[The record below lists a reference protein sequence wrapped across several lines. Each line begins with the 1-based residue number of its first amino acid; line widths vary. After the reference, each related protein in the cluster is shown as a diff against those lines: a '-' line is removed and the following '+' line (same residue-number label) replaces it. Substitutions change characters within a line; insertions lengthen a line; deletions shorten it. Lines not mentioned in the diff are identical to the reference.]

1 MKKVRRI
8 LCGALAALLLAALLL
23 AGCGSG
29 AAGEYAIVEASYP
42 TRTQKTEE
50 RADTEELV
58 RFSSETAAKIFA
70 EGENTV
76 YSPVSLYMALGM
88 VTELTEGQTKRQ
100 VTNLLGVSDS
110 EVLRQW
116 TQSLWRQLYRDE
128 KDSALWL
135 GNAAFLNEAM
145 TFHKEPLEVLAED
158 YYASSYGLPMGTSGA
173 DKAIAAWL
181 DRQTNDLLTDDT
193 GAIRTEK
200 RDLLRLYNTIYYKAA
215 WQAEFFGGA
224 TAEDIFTA
232 ADGTEQK
239 TDFMHIS
246 IEESPVAQ
254 GEGYRRA
261 SLYLKDGGEMTF
273 YLPDEGMTVEEL
285 LQRENLLGELLP
297 VDEWVV
303 QVNWSVPKFD
313 LHDSLKLNDALQAL
327 GVTDAFDK
335 NKADFAPLTEQPA
348 YVESVNQAARVKI
361 DEEGVEAAAY
371 TEVDTNAA
379 AAPPQE
385 MPEEEMNLN
394 RPFLFV
400 IWKDGAPLFVGAV
413 QTMEGM

>member
-1 MKKVRRI
+1 MKKVRGI
-8 LCGALAALLLAALLL
+8 LCGALAALLL

-29 AAGEYAIVEASYP
+29 AAGEYAIVETSYP
-42 TRTQKTEE
+42 ARAQKTEE
-50 RADTEELV
+50 RVDTEELV
-58 RFSSETAAKIFA
+58 RFSSETAEVILPA
-70 EGENTV
+70 GENAV
-76 YSPVSLYMALGM
+76 YAPVSLYMALGM
-88 VTELTEGQTKRQ
+88 LTELTEGRTKEQ
-100 VTNLLGVSDS
+100 VTELLGVSDN
-110 EVLRQW
+110 ETLRQW
-116 TQSLWRQLYRDE
+116 TQSLWRQLYCDE

-145 TFHKEPLEVLAED
+145 TFHKEPLEVLAKD

-246 IEESPVAQ
+246 IEGSPVAR

-273 YLPDEGMTVEEL
+273 YLPDEGVTVEEL

-327 GVTDAFDK
+327 GVTDAFDVS
-335 NKADFAPLTEQPA
+335 KADFAPLTEQPA
-348 YVESVNQAARVKI
+348 YVESVNQAARVKL

-385 MPEEEMNLN
+385 LPEEEMNLN

>member
-1 MKKVRRI
+1 M
-8 LCGALAALLLAALLL
+8 
-23 AGCGSG
+23 
-29 AAGEYAIVEASYP
+29 
-42 TRTQKTEE
+42 
-50 RADTEELV
+50 DTEELV
-58 RFSSETAAKIFA
+58 RVSSETAAKIFA
-70 EGENTV
+70 DGETTV

-110 EVLRQW
+110 EALRQW

-158 YYASSYGLPMGTSGA
+158 YYASSYCLPMGTSGA

-200 RDLLRLYNTIYYKAA
+200 RDLLRLYNTTYYKAA

-246 IEESPVAQ
+246 IEGSPVAR

-273 YLPDEGMTVEEL
+273 YLPDEGVTVEEL

-313 LHDSLKLNDALQAL
+313 LHDSLELNDALQAL
-327 GVTDAFDK
+327 GVTDAFDVS
-335 NKADFAPLTEQPA
+335 KADFAPLTEQPA
-348 YVESVNQAARVKI
+348 YVESVNQAARVKL
-361 DEEGVEAAAY
+361 DEEGIEAAAY

-385 MPEEEMNLN
+385 LAEEEMNLN

>member
-1 MKKVRRI
+1 MKKVRGI
-8 LCGALAALLLAALLL
+8 LCGALAALLL

-29 AAGEYAIVEASYP
+29 AAGEYAIVETSYP
-42 TRTQKTEE
+42 ARTQKTEE
-50 RADTEELV
+50 RVDTEELV
-58 RFSSETAAKIFA
+58 RFSSETAEVILPA
-70 EGENTV
+70 GENAV
-76 YSPVSLYMALGM
+76 YAPVSLYMALGM

-110 EVLRQW
+110 EALRQW

-246 IEESPVAQ
+246 IEGSPVAR
-254 GEGYRRA
+254 GEGYRCA
-261 SLYLKDGGEMTF
+261 SLYLKDGGRMTF
-273 YLPDEGMTVEEL
+273 YLPDEGVTVEEL
-285 LQRENLLGELLP
+285 LQRENFLQEAEDLL
-297 VDEWVV
+297 VDTFEVR
-303 QVNWSVPKFD
+303 VNWSVPKFD

>member
-8 LCGALAALLLAALLL
+8 LCGALAALLL

-110 EVLRQW
+110 EALRQW

-145 TFHKEPLEVLAED
+145 TFHKEPLEVLAEE

-173 DKAIAAWL
+173 DKTIAAWL
-181 DRQTNDLLTDDT
+181 NQQTNDLLTDDT

-200 RDLLRLYNTIYYKAA
+200 RDLLRLYNTIYYKAR

-246 IEESPVAQ
+246 IEGSPVAR

-261 SLYLKDGGEMTF
+261 SLYLKDGGQMTF
-273 YLPDEGMTVEEL
+273 YLPDEGVTVEEL
-285 LQRENLLGELLP
+285 LRRENFLQEAEDLI
-297 VDEWVV
+297 VDALEVR
-303 QVNWSVPKFD
+303 VNWSVPKFD

>member
-8 LCGALAALLLAALLL
+8 LCGALAALLL

-29 AAGEYAIVEASYP
+29 AAGEYAIVETRYP
-42 TRTQKTEE
+42 ARTQKTEE
-50 RADTEELV
+50 RVDTEELV

-76 YSPVSLYMALGM
+76 YSPISLYMALGM
-88 VTELTEGQTKRQ
+88 LTELTESRTKEQ
-100 VTNLLGVSDS
+100 VTELLGVSDNES
-110 EVLRQW
+110 LRQW

-145 TFHKEPLEVLAED
+145 TFHKEPLEVLAKD
-158 YYASSYGLPMGTSGA
+158 YYASSYCLPMGTSGA
-173 DKAIAAWL
+173 DKTIAAWL
-181 DRQTNDLLTDDT
+181 NQQTNDLLTDDT

-200 RDLLRLYNTIYYKAA
+200 RDLLRLYNTIYYKAV

-246 IEESPVAQ
+246 IEGSPVAR

-273 YLPDEGMTVEEL
+273 YLPDEGVTVEEL

-313 LHDSLKLNDALQAL
+313 LHNSLKLNDALQAL
-327 GVTDAFDK
+327 GVTDAFDVS
-335 NKADFAPLTEQPA
+335 KADFAPLTEQPA
-348 YVESVNQAARVKI
+348 YVESVNQAARVKL
-361 DEEGVEAAAY
+361 DEEGIEAAAY

-385 MPEEEMNLN
+385 LAEEEMNLN

>member
-8 LCGALAALLLAALLL
+8 LCGALAALLLA
-23 AGCGSG
+23 GCGSG
-29 AAGEYAIVEASYP
+29 TAGEYAIVEASYP
-42 TRTQKTEE
+42 ARAQKTEE
-50 RADTEELV
+50 RADTAELV
-58 RFSSETAAKIFA
+58 RFSSETAEVILPA
-70 EGENTV
+70 GENAV
-76 YSPVSLYMALGM
+76 YAPVSLYLSLGM
-88 VTELTEGQTKRQ
+88 LTELTEGRTKEQ
-100 VTNLLGVSDS
+100 VTELLGVSDS
-110 EVLRQW
+110 EALRQW

-128 KDSALWL
+128 KDSALRL

-232 ADGTEQK
+232 ADGTEQRA
-239 TDFMHIS
+239 DFMHIS
-246 IEESPVAQ
+246 IEGEDVAR

-261 SLYLKDGGEMTF
+261 SLYLKDGGGMTF
-273 YLPDEGMTVEEL
+273 YLPDEGVTVEEL
-285 LQRENLLGELLP
+285 LQRKNILNELLA

-303 QVNWSVPKFD
+303 RVNWSVPKFD

-327 GVTDAFDK
+327 GVTDAFDE

>member
-1 MKKVRRI
+1 MKKVRGI
-8 LCGALAALLLAALLL
+8 LCGALAALLL

-29 AAGEYAIVEASYP
+29 AAGEYAIVETSYP
-42 TRTQKTEE
+42 ARTQKTEE
-50 RADTEELV
+50 RVDTEALV

-110 EVLRQW
+110 EALRQW

-145 TFHKEPLEVLAED
+145 TFHREPLEVLAEE
-158 YYASSYGLPMGTSGA
+158 YYASSYGLPMGTSAA

-181 DRQTNDLLTDDT
+181 DRQTNNLLTDDT

-200 RDLLRLYNTIYYKAA
+200 RDLLRLYNTIYYKTV

-246 IEESPVAQ
+246 IEGSPVAR

-273 YLPDEGMTVEEL
+273 YLPDEGVTVEEL

-327 GVTDAFDK
+327 GVTDAFDVS
-335 NKADFAPLTEQPA
+335 KADFAPLTEQPA

-361 DEEGVEAAAY
+361 NEEGIEAAAY

-400 IWKDGAPLFVGAV
+400 IWKDGVPLFVGAV

>member
-8 LCGALAALLLAALLL
+8 LCGALAALLLA
-23 AGCGSG
+23 GCGSG
-29 AAGEYAIVEASYP
+29 TAGKYAIVETSYP
-42 TRTQKTEE
+42 ARTQKTEE
-50 RADTEELV
+50 RVDTEELV
-58 RFSSETAAKIFA
+58 RFSSETAEVILPA
-70 EGENTV
+70 GENAV
-76 YSPVSLYMALGM
+76 YAPVSL
-88 VTELTEGQTKRQ
+88 TELTEGQTKRQ

-110 EVLRQW
+110 EALRQW

-145 TFHKEPLEVLAED
+145 TFHKEPLEVLAKD
-158 YYASSYGLPMGTSGA
+158 YYASSYCLPMGTSGA
-173 DKAIAAWL
+173 DKTIAAWL
-181 DRQTNDLLTDDT
+181 NQQTNDLLTDDT

-200 RDLLRLYNTIYYKAA
+200 RDLLRLYNTIYYKAP

-232 ADGTEQK
+232 ADGTEQRA
-239 TDFMHIS
+239 DFMHIA
-246 IEESPVAQ
+246 IEGSPVRK
-254 GEGYRRA
+254 GEGYRCA
-261 SLYLKDGGEMTF
+261 SLYLKDGGQMTF
-273 YLPDEGMTVEEL
+273 YLPDEGVTVEEL

-327 GVTDAFDK
+327 GVTDAFDVS
-335 NKADFAPLTEQPA
+335 KADFAPLTEQPA

>member
-1 MKKVRRI
+1 MKKVRGI
-8 LCGALAALLLAALLL
+8 LCGALAALLL

-29 AAGEYAIVEASYP
+29 AAGEYAIVETSYP
-42 TRTQKTEE
+42 ARAQKTEE
-50 RADTEELV
+50 RVDTEELV

-110 EVLRQW
+110 ETLRQW
-116 TQSLWRQLYRDE
+116 TQSLWRQLYCDE

-135 GNAAFLNEAM
+135 GTAAFLNEAM

-158 YYASSYGLPMGTSGA
+158 YYASSYRLPMGTSGA

-200 RDLLRLYNTIYYKAA
+200 RDLLRLYNTIYYKAP

-246 IEESPVAQ
+246 IEGSPVAR

-273 YLPDEGMTVEEL
+273 YLPDEGVTVEEL

-327 GVTDAFDK
+327 GVTDAFDVS
-335 NKADFAPLTEQPA
+335 KADFAPLTEQPA

>member
-8 LCGALAALLLAALLL
+8 LCGTLAALLL
-23 AGCGSG
+23 AGCGSA
-29 AAGEYAIVEASYP
+29 AAGEYAIVEAGYP
-42 TRTQKTEE
+42 ARAQKTEE
-50 RADTEELV
+50 RVDTEELV
-58 RFSSETAAKIFA
+58 RFSSETAEVILPA
-70 EGENTV
+70 GENAV
-76 YSPVSLYMALGM
+76 YAPVSLYLSLGM
-88 VTELTEGQTKRQ
+88 LTELTEGRTKEQ
-100 VTNLLGVSDS
+100 VTELLGVSDN
-110 EVLRQW
+110 ETLRQW
-116 TQSLWRQLYRDE
+116 TQSLWRQLYCDE
-128 KDSALWL
+128 KDSALRL

-158 YYASSYGLPMGTSGA
+158 YYASSYRLPMGTSGA

-246 IEESPVAQ
+246 IEGSPVAR

-273 YLPDEGMTVEEL
+273 YLPDEGVTVEEL

>member
-8 LCGALAALLLAALLL
+8 LCGALAALLL

-29 AAGEYAIVEASYP
+29 AAGEYAIVETSYP
-42 TRTQKTEE
+42 ARTQKTEE
-50 RADTEELV
+50 RVDTEELV
-58 RFSSETAAKIFA
+58 RFSSETAEVILPA
-70 EGENTV
+70 GENAV
-76 YSPVSLYMALGM
+76 YAPVSLYLSLGM
-88 VTELTEGQTKRQ
+88 LTELTEGRTKEQ
-100 VTNLLGVSDS
+100 VTELLGVSDS
-110 EVLRQW
+110 ETLRQW
-116 TQSLWRQLYRDE
+116 TQSLWRQLYCDE

-135 GNAAFLNEAM
+135 GTAAFLNEAM

-239 TDFMHIS
+239 TDFMHRT
-246 IEESPVAQ
+246 ES
-254 GEGYRRA
+254 GSYRKGDGYTAAPR
-261 SLYLKDGGEMTF
+261 SLNYGRMVF
-273 YLPDEGMTVEEL
+273 VLPDEGVTPESL
-285 LQRENLLGELLP
+285 LQQQGFLAELTGDYNAAEL
-297 VDEWVV
+297 V
-303 QVNWSVPKFD
+303 WSVPKFD
-313 LHDSLKLNDALQAL
+313 VKSSTELNGVLQAL
-327 GVTDAFDK
+327 GVTDAFDWT
-335 NKADFAPLTEQPA
+335 KADFTPLTDNGA
-348 YVESVNQAARVKI
+348 FLSSAMQAARVKI

-371 TEVDTNAA
+371 TEIVCADSAMMEV
-379 AAPPQE
+379 PPTVE
-385 MPEEEMNLN
+385 MDLD

-400 IWKDGAPLFVGAV
+400 IFDNSNVPLFVGTV
-413 QTMEGM
+413 NTMA

>member
-8 LCGALAALLLAALLL
+8 LCGALAALLL

-110 EVLRQW
+110 EALRQW
-116 TQSLWRQLYRDE
+116 TQSLWRQLYCDE

-135 GNAAFLNEAM
+135 GTAAFLNEAM
-145 TFHKEPLEVLAED
+145 TFHKEPLEVLAEE

-173 DKAIAAWL
+173 DKTIAAWL
-181 DRQTNDLLTDDT
+181 NQQTNDLLTDDT

-224 TAEDIFTA
+224 TAEDIFNA

-246 IEESPVAQ
+246 IEGSPVAR

-273 YLPDEGMTVEEL
+273 YLPDEGVTVEEL

-327 GVTDAFDK
+327 GVTDAFDVS
-335 NKADFAPLTEQPA
+335 KADFAPLTEQPA

-361 DEEGVEAAAY
+361 DEEGIEAAAY
-371 TEVDTNAA
+371 TEVDTNGG

>member
-8 LCGALAALLLAALLL
+8 LCGALAALLL

-29 AAGEYAIVEASYP
+29 AAGEYAIVETSYP
-42 TRTQKTEE
+42 ARTQKTEE
-50 RADTEELV
+50 RVDTEELV

-110 EVLRQW
+110 EALRQW

-145 TFHKEPLEVLAED
+145 TFHKEPLEVLAKD
-158 YYASSYGLPMGTSGA
+158 YYASSYCLPMGTSGA
-173 DKAIAAWL
+173 DKTIAAWL
-181 DRQTNDLLTDDT
+181 NQQTNDLLTDDT

-232 ADGTEQK
+232 ADGTEQRA
-239 TDFMHIS
+239 DFMHIA
-246 IEESPVAQ
+246 IEGSPVAR

-273 YLPDEGMTVEEL
+273 YLPDEGVTVEEL

-327 GVTDAFDK
+327 GVTDAFDVS
-335 NKADFAPLTEQPA
+335 KADFAPLTEQPA
-348 YVESVNQAARVKI
+348 YVESVNQAARVKL
-361 DEEGVEAAAY
+361 DEEGIEAAAY
-371 TEVDTNAA
+371 TEVDTNAGD
-379 AAPPQE
+379 APPRE
-385 MPEEEMNLN
+385 LPEEEMNLN

>member
-8 LCGALAALLLAALLL
+8 LCGALAALLL

-29 AAGEYAIVEASYP
+29 AAGEYAIVETSYP
-42 TRTQKTEE
+42 ARTQKTEE
-50 RADTEELV
+50 RVDTEELV

-100 VTNLLGVSDS
+100 VTNLLCVSDS
-110 EVLRQW
+110 EALRQW

-145 TFHKEPLEVLAED
+145 TFHKEPLEVLAKD
-158 YYASSYGLPMGTSGA
+158 YYASSYCLPMGTSGA
-173 DKAIAAWL
+173 DKTIAAWL
-181 DRQTNDLLTDDT
+181 NQQTNDLLTDDT

-232 ADGTEQK
+232 ADGTEQRA
-239 TDFMHIS
+239 DFMHIA
-246 IEESPVAQ
+246 IEGSPVAR

-273 YLPDEGMTVEEL
+273 YLPDEGVTVEEL

-327 GVTDAFDK
+327 GVTDAFDVS
-335 NKADFAPLTEQPA
+335 KADFAPLTEQPA
-348 YVESVNQAARVKI
+348 YVESVNQAARVKL
-361 DEEGVEAAAY
+361 DEEGIEAAAY
-371 TEVDTNAA
+371 TEVDTNAGD
-379 AAPPQE
+379 APPRE
-385 MPEEEMNLN
+385 LPEEEMNLN

>member
-1 MKKVRRI
+1 MKKVRGI
-8 LCGALAALLLAALLL
+8 LCGALAALLL

-42 TRTQKTEE
+42 TRPQKTEE
-50 RADTEELV
+50 RVDTEELV

-110 EVLRQW
+110 EALRQW
-116 TQSLWRQLYRDE
+116 TQSLWRQLYCDE

-145 TFHKEPLEVLAED
+145 TFHKEPLEVLAKD
-158 YYASSYGLPMGTSGA
+158 YYASSYCLPMGTSEA

-200 RDLLRLYNTIYYKAA
+200 RDLLRLYNTIYYKAP

-246 IEESPVAQ
+246 IEGSPVAR

-273 YLPDEGMTVEEL
+273 YLPDEGVTVEEL

-327 GVTDAFDK
+327 GVTDAFDVS
-335 NKADFAPLTEQPA
+335 KADFAPLTEQPA

-361 DEEGVEAAAY
+361 NEEGVEAAAY

-385 MPEEEMNLN
+385 LPEEEMNLN